1 MPVAHL
7 HVFFGKML
15 VKFLCPFFNWVLWVF
30 VAELYDFFMYFGY
43 NYLSDILFANIFSHS
58 VGCLFILLMVSFA
71 VQKLFSLI

>member
-30 VAELYDFFMYFGY
+30 VAELYDFFNFNDLNLLGKDSGSSMEDGLTKEKFGRKG
-43 NYLSDILFANIFSHS
+43 HS
-58 VGCLFILLMVSFA
+58 
-71 VQKLFSLI
+71 